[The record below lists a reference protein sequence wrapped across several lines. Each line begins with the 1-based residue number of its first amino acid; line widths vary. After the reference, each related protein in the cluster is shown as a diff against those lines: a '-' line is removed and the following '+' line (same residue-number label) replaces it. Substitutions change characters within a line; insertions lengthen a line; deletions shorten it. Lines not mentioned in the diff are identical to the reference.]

1 MDTFELKDKDGTL
14 YEVRAPSPELA
25 LSAFKKMQGMTA
37 QQPAAPQVSSE
48 RQSVDA
54 WRKENPIKAGV
65 RDVARNVVRGLPF
78 GSYLD
83 EAAAGIT
90 ALRRGTNYADEKRM
104 VDAMDEAAS
113 DNSTK
118 LGTLPL
124 IGDVTAGGL
133 TSLASG
139 IATAP
144 LAPVARVM
152 QGATLL
158 PRAVNLGLTGSGYGA
173 LYGAGEGNTTGER
186 LGNMLLGGG
195 LGAGLGAAAPVV
207 GAGVSNAARGVA
219 DRMRP
224 APRELQN
231 YSRPAINRM
240 AELLQMDNL
249 NQQQIA
255 GQANRLGREGML
267 ADMGE
272 NMRTATEALNQQ
284 PGPARQDIS
293 RVLRARR
300 DMAQSRINA
309 DVDQALGPA
318 ANVPATIEQ
327 TAQHYRAAQRPL
339 YDAFYE
345 TEVPQTAQLRQVI
358 GQIQNSA
365 PGAFRKAQQMAIAE
379 GVNPQY
385 LARLQADPMGA
396 MTGNQG
402 RTVRGQRQWTPVE
415 LDYLKRAV
423 DDVARN
429 AAPGSNE
436 ARIFGGL
443 ARNLRNT
450 VDESLSPGDAADSPW
465 AQARQVA
472 GEGINI
478 RDAVDEGQRAFS
490 KGLSADQLAADM
502 ARRSDMGRAGYRIG
516 ARENLRSMMSHAG
529 TAFRGSGDVKARQLL
544 NSPEARRKV
553 ELLAENPQNARN
565 LNQRIGTENTFAE
578 TYEQAMGNS
587 ATARR
592 QAARDLIPRQYDA
605 KNMSQLRQT
614 SLSGFA
620 MEGVGRIA
628 NALSGRY
635 LNERNQRI
643 AQEMAQMLIAQGV
656 SRNNVARGLVDMA
669 NRANVSAQA
678 RQNINRFAENLV
690 RGSTAPAISSSNQ

>member
-1 MDTFELKDKDGTL
+1 MTIRVTHPSGAVINFPDGTDEGTMAKVMAGL
-14 YEVRAPSPELA
+14 GEQE
-25 LSAFKKMQGMTA
+25 K
-37 QQPAAPQVSSE
+37 PAAPKLSPE

-195 LGAGLGAAAPVV
+195 LGAGLGAAAPLV

-309 DVDQALGPA
+309 DVDQALGQA
-318 ANVPATIEQ
+318 ANVPATIEA
-327 TAQHYRAAQRPL
+327 TRQHYSQAARP
-339 YDAFYE
+339 FYE
-345 TEVPQTAQLRQVI
+345 QFRQQQIPVDQELVAILQAVPDDIWPRVQRMLRMERIDPNNVANT
-358 GQIQNSA
+358 GQGVDLIKRA
-365 PGAFRKAQQMAIAE
+365 LDDAARGAGRGTNE
-379 GVNPQY
+379 ERLYSN
-385 LARLQADPMGA
+385 LARDL
-396 MTGNQG
+396 
-402 RTVRGQRQWTPVE
+402 RTH
-415 LDYLKRAV
+415 V
-423 DDVARN
+423 D
-429 AAPGSNE
+429 
-436 ARIFGGL
+436 
-443 ARNLRNT
+443 NL
-450 VDESLSPGDAADSPW
+450 LSPNDPAQSPW
-465 AQARQVA
+465 AQGRAVA
-472 GEGINI
+472 EEGFNI
-478 RDAVDEGQRAFS
+478 RDAVEEGRNAFN
-490 KGLSADQLAADM
+490 KNLSADQLEANM
-502 ARRSDMGRAGYRIG
+502 QGMSQVEEAGTRLG
-516 ARENLRSMMSHAG
+516 AREALRSQMANAG
-529 TAFRGSGDVKARQLL
+529 TAFRASGDVKARQLL

-605 KNMSQLRQT
+605 KNMGQLRQT

-635 LNERNQRI
+635 FNERNQRI